1 MIDFSFLGKDCLIDK
16 ELNNRENLNQ
26 KLHELNID
34 STHVLLLNQIHGNKV
49 ITIENPQ
56 QIYGNQNLPKAD
68 GIVTN
73 QKNVVIGIVTADCV
87 PVVFWDSSTEIIGA
101 CHAGWRGAKSGI
113 IQNTVLAMKN
123 LGATEIRASI
133 GPSIQQYSYEV
144 SRDFFDDFLNENITN
159 KKFFR
164 VSKNADKWLFDLPNY
179 VFEKISNSGVEEID
193 NCEIDTYTNSEKYF
207 SYRRSTHAKDD
218 AIGRNIS
225 IIIAK

>member
-1 MIDFSFLGKDCLIDK
+1 MIDFTFFGKNCHIDK
-16 ELNNRENLNQ
+16 ELKDRENLNQ
-26 KLHELNID
+26 KLQELDINP
-34 STHVLLLNQIHGNKV
+34 SHLLFLNQIHGNHV
-49 ITIENPQ
+49 ITISNPQ
-56 QIYGNQNLPKAD
+56 QIYGTQNLPKAD

-73 QKNVVIGIVTADCV
+73 QKNIAIGIITADCV
-87 PVVFWDSSTEIIGA
+87 PVVFWDSSTNIIGA

-113 IQNTVLAMKN
+113 IHNTVSAMKS
-123 LGATEIRASI
+123 LGASEIRASI
-133 GPSIQQYSYEV
+133 GPAIQQYSYEV
-144 SRDFFDDFLNENITN
+144 SQDFLDDFLNENITN

-218 AIGRNIS
+218 AMGRNIS